1 MSEGI
6 KRIEEGIL
14 QRIEEEI
21 QEGIKGIQ
29 EGIQEGIKGIQEG
42 IKRIEKGIQEGIQE
56 GIKRIE
62 EEVLKREPI
71 TLYCGEG
78 GSLTKTALL
87 IGNTPT
93 A

>member
-1 MSEGI
+1 MS
-6 KRIEEGIL
+6 EEGI

-21 QEGIKGIQ
+21 QEGIKRIEEEIQ
-29 EGIQEGIKGIQEG
+29 ER
-42 IKRIEKGIQEGIQE
+42 IKRIEEEIKRIEEGIQEGIQE

-71 TLYCGEG
+71 TLYCREET
-78 GSLTKTALL
+78 SPTKNALL

>member
-1 MSEGI
+1 MSEEGI
-6 KRIEEGIL
+6 KRIEE
-14 QRIEEEI
+14 
-21 QEGIKGIQ
+21 GIQ
-29 EGIQEGIKGIQEG
+29 EGIQEGIKRIEEGIQEGIQEG
-42 IKRIEKGIQEGIQE
+42 IKRIEEGIKRIEEGIQE

-71 TLYCGEG
+71 TLYCREET
-78 GSLTKTALL
+78 SPTKNALL

>member
-1 MSEGI
+1 MSEEGI
-6 KRIEEGIL
+6 K
-14 QRIEEEI
+14 RIEEEI
-21 QEGIKGIQ
+21 QEGIKRIEEEIQ
-29 EGIQEGIKGIQEG
+29 ER
-42 IKRIEKGIQEGIQE
+42 IKRIEEEIKRIEEGIQEGIQE

-78 GSLTKTALL
+78 ESLTKTALL